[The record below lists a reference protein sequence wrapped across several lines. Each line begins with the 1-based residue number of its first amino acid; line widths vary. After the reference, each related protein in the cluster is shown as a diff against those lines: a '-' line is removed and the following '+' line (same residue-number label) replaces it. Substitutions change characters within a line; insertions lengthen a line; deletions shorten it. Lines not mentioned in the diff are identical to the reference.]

1 MSFSKTK
8 WIALMILLVL
18 SVGINGCATLATEVA
33 KKAWEDRSTADQVAD
48 SKMSIRMLDHLSEID
63 KGLLLDVGVDVWE
76 GRMLLTGAL
85 DDAKVRGDIVDFAK
99 QDPRLKRLYTKIIIV
114 RPEEKGKRRKE
125 IEAGKEED
133 EGGAV
138 SNFWIETKISIQLLT
153 ANSVTSVNYR
163 WRSVDKVVYV
173 LGRAK
178 NDLEKS
184 YVIEIISKTEGV
196 KSVKEFIEVK

>member
-1 MSFSKTK
+1 MS
-8 WIALMILLVL
+8 L
-18 SVGINGCATLATEVA
+18 
-33 KKAWEDRSTADQVAD
+33 
-48 SKMSIRMLDHLSEID
+48 RMLDHLSEID

-99 QDPRLKRLYTKIIIV
+99 QDPRLKRLYTKILIV
-114 RPEEKGKRRKE
+114 TPEEKGKRRKE

>member
-1 MSFSKTK
+1 MSLSKTK

-18 SVGINGCATLATEVA
+18 SVGINGCATLATEAA

-48 SKMSIRMLDHLSEID
+48 AKMITRMLDHLFGID

-85 DDAKVRGDIVDFAK
+85 DDAKVRGDILDFAK
-99 QDPRLKRLYTKIIIV
+99 QDSRLKRLYNKIQIV
-114 RPEEKGKRRKE
+114 TPEEKGKRRKE
-125 IEAGKEED
+125 IEEGKEED
-133 EGGAV
+133 EGGTV
-138 SNFWIETKISIQLLT
+138 SNFWIETKISVQLLKAKT
-153 ANSVTSVNYR
+153 VTSVNYR

-178 NDLEKS
+178 NDLEKN